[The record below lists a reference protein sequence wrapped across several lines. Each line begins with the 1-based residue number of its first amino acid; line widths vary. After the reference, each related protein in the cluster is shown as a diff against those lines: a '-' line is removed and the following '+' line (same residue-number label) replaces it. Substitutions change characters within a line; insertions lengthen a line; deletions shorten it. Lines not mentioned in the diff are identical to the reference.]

1 MNDCDEGND
10 DDLSKPIYIR
20 YKSTW
25 HLRQFS
31 KFDVHFQY
39 RNYQFSKTGLYVCI
53 VLVCCLF
60 CADDGYQWS
69 CGKYD
74 QYSTSWNQFIVIYVP
89 FRTNIPCPC
98 VCRYYQLCVYCL
110 LPQRRDFS
118 ETAILGYMTIVYIMK
133 NRIKHIELR
142 WSADLIINPIK

>member
-53 VLVCCLF
+53 VLVCCSF
-60 CADDGYQWS
+60 CVDDGYQWNWKIWPVFDLMKPIHRHLRAIS
-69 CGKYD
+69 YKHSMSMCM
-74 QYSTSWNQFIVIYVP
+74 QILSVVCVLSSSAEERFQWNCHFGVHDY
-89 FRTNIPCPC
+89 
-98 VCRYYQLCVYCL
+98 
-110 LPQRRDFS
+110 
-118 ETAILGYMTIVYIMK
+118 
-133 NRIKHIELR
+133 RIHYEEQ
-142 WSADLIINPIK
+142 NQT